1 MILPLEILIIRVR
14 CHYNPKEFLICLKFL
29 DFNQRILIFVMEIE
43 IIMINKVE
51 KNCSFSNPTLMK

>member
-1 MILPLEILIIRVR
+1 MILPLEIFIIRVR
-14 CHYNPKEFLICLKFL
+14 CLYNPKEFLICLKFL